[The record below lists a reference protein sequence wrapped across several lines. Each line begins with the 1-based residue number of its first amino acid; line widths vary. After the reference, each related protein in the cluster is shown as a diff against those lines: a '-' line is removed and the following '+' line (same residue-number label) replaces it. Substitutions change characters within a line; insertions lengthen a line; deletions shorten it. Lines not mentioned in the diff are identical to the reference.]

1 MEVIELNLDEI
12 INTKNRDLTIKIYE
26 YLNSSLETWLGR
38 YYLLIS
44 ESKEIIKGKTKEEIL
59 NMAHVYSKNGF
70 DHAAYKLYNEYIKRF
85 PNDKENINDV
95 KNKLSNIEPIEEPLS
110 KKDNVFHYKKGY
122 CLYTE
127 LGGSD
132 KLYIIKSGKIGI
144 YNVVN
149 LHQITRSIYSK
160 NSIIDGYNPALE
172 YQPLSTSA
180 IILEDSVLK
189 VLKKEELLNIIEN
202 DNSIKLYYIRM
213 LSIKIRNTILKIIA
227 LNTDDMLAKLLITLY
242 YIVKTETLPNNI
254 DSINLPYKVNDIKA
268 TNITPLAVKEK
279 IDDRII
285 NPTESNIYNS
295 EYISNLVY
303 LSLNE
308 IVTNSNVSIGI
319 CQNCGKYFI
328 SYKKAPEK
336 YCRITYSE
344 NEEICKDIG
353 IQVTYKKKQKQ
364 NPCLSLYRK
373 TYQKKLMYAKR
384 SENEN
389 IKHKFDNWK
398 KLAKEKVKEFNNGV
412 ISENELID
420 WLKNS

>member
-1 MEVIELNLDEI
+1 MTNNVKKARIKHYLGKIMNKYNILNFKKSSIIFIKNQSLKNSFYIITKGKAISYGTLDYNIEFNKGDILGLINVVLNEPYFYNIKALEDMEVIELNLDEI

-254 DSINLPYKVNDIKA
+254 DSINLPYKVNDIKTMLNIKNEDTLKRELNKIRA
-268 TNITPLAVKEK
+268 ISISKDNYINITDIRSFMAEYKNA
-279 IDDRII
+279 I
-285 NPTESNIYNS
+285 NR
-295 EYISNLVY
+295 
-303 LSLNE
+303 
-308 IVTNSNVSIGI
+308 VTNMNHH
-319 CQNCGKYFI
+319 
-328 SYKKAPEK
+328 A
-336 YCRITYSE
+336 
-344 NEEICKDIG
+344 
-353 IQVTYKKKQKQ
+353 
-364 NPCLSLYRK
+364 
-373 TYQKKLMYAKR
+373 
-384 SENEN
+384 
-389 IKHKFDNWK
+389 
-398 KLAKEKVKEFNNGV
+398 
-412 ISENELID
+412 
-420 WLKNS
+420 

>member
-1 MEVIELNLDEI
+1 MLQEFKDTYKDIFDQSKIKLKELQNNIRLCVNHTYNLKRQD
-12 INTKNRDLTIKIYE
+12 KYK
-26 YLNSSLETWLGR
+26 NSS
-38 YYLLIS
+38 YI
-44 ESKEIIKGKTKEEIL
+44 TKFI
-59 NMAHVYSKNGF
+59 AYSINKNLF
-70 DHAAYKLYNEYIKRF
+70 KYAT
-85 PNDKENINDV
+85 NINV
-95 KNKLSNIEPIEEPLS
+95 YYNI
-110 KKDNVFHYKKGY
+110 NY
-122 CLYTE
+122 
-127 LGGSD
+127 
-132 KLYIIKSGKIGI
+132 
-144 YNVVN
+144 
-149 LHQITRSIYSK
+149 
-160 NSIIDGYNPALE
+160 A
-172 YQPLSTSA
+172 
-180 IILEDSVLK
+180 
-189 VLKKEELLNIIEN
+189 
-202 DNSIKLYYIRM
+202 
-213 LSIKIRNTILKIIA
+213 
-227 LNTDDMLAKLLITLY
+227 
-242 YIVKTETLPNNI
+242 
-254 DSINLPYKVNDIKA
+254 YKVNDIKA